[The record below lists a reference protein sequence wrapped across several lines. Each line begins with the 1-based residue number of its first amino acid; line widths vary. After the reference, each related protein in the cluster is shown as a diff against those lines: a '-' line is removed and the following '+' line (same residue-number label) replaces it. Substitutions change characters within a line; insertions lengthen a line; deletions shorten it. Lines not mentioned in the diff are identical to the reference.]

1 MTKIKNCLICY
12 QPLAENQK
20 LYHPKCSK
28 KLFGQ
33 SKAPDLPYAND
44 ELKKLA
50 QNVVR
55 SRITIPGVQA
65 KLSLHL
71 DKNLKKNS
79 RFTLVGLWGN
89 FILKPPLEAYPFMPE
104 IEHLTMHLAE
114 LFQIDAVPHGLI
126 PLKSGEIAYITRR
139 IDRLPDGEKLHM
151 EDMCQLTERLTEDKY
166 RGSMEQ
172 IGRIVQKL
180 SSNPIFYTIRLF
192 EIALFSFITGNADM
206 HLKNFSLIY
215 PLEGMVNLSATYDM
229 LATRLL
235 IPEKDDPEELALTL
249 NGKKRKFTHND
260 FHCFAAHLGL
270 NERQINNVFNR
281 FSKVIPEMGSV
292 IDRGFLPQKKTDEF
306 KQLIKERAE
315 RLELWEGKRGTGS

>member
-1 MTKIKNCLICY
+1 MTEIKNCLICY

-28 KLFGQ
+28 KLFWQ
-33 SKAPDLPYAND
+33 KKAPELPYAYD
-44 ELKKLA
+44 ELKELA
-50 QNVVR
+50 KKVVH

-114 LFQIDAVPHGLI
+114 LLKIDTVPHALI
-126 PLKSGEIAYITRR
+126 PLKSREIAYITRR
-139 IDRLPDGEKLHM
+139 IDRLPNGEKLHM
-151 EDMCQLTERLTEDKY
+151 EDMCKLTERLTEDKY
-166 RGSMEQ
+166 SGSMEQ
-172 IGRIVQKL
+172 IGRIIQKL
-180 SSNPIFYTIRLF
+180 SSNPLFYTIRLF

-215 PLEGMVNLSATYDM
+215 PLEGMVNLSAAYDM

-249 NGKKRKFTHND
+249 NGKKRKFTRND
-260 FHCFAAHLGL
+260 FHRFAAHLGL
-270 NERQINNVFNR
+270 NERQIKNVFNR
-281 FSKVIPEMGSV
+281 FTKAIPEMGSV
-292 IDRGFLPQKKTDEF
+292 IDRGFLPQQITDEF
-306 KQLIKERAE
+306 KQLIKERAA
-315 RLELWEGKRGTGS
+315 RLEL

>member
-1 MTKIKNCLICY
+1 MTEIKNCLICY

-33 SKAPDLPYAND
+33 SKAPELPYAYD
-44 ELKKLA
+44 ELKELA
-50 QNVVR
+50 QKVVH

-71 DKNLKKNS
+71 DKSLKKNS

-104 IEHLTMHLAE
+104 IEHLTMHLAG
-114 LFQIDAVPHGLI
+114 LFKIDTVPHGLI
-126 PLKSGEIAYITRR
+126 PLESGEIAYITRR

-172 IGRIVQKL
+172 IGKIIQKL
-180 SSNPIFYTIRLF
+180 SSNPIFDTIRLF

-215 PLEGMVNLSATYDM
+215 PLEGMVNLSAAYDM

-249 NGKKRKFTHND
+249 NGKKRKFTGND
-260 FHCFAAHLGL
+260 FHRFAAHLGL
-270 NERQINNVFNR
+270 NERQIKNVFNR
-281 FSKVIPEMGSV
+281 FTEAIPEMGSV
-292 IDRGFLPQKKTDEF
+292 IARGFLPQQKTEEF
-306 KQLIKERAE
+306 KQLIKERAA
-315 RLELWEGKRGTGS
+315 RLEL

>member
-1 MTKIKNCLICY
+1 MTEIKNCLFCY

-28 KLFGQ
+28 KLFGR
-33 SKAPDLPYAND
+33 SKAPELPYAYD
-44 ELKKLA
+44 ELKELA
-50 QNVVR
+50 KKVVH

-71 DKNLKKNS
+71 DKSFKKNS

-104 IEHLTMHLAE
+104 IEHLTMHLAG
-114 LFQIDAVPHGLI
+114 LLKIDTVPHGLI
-126 PLKSGEIAYITRR
+126 PLESNEIAYITRR
-139 IDRLPDGEKLHM
+139 IDRLQDGEKLHM

-172 IGRIVQKL
+172 IGRIIQKL

-215 PLEGMVNLSATYDM
+215 PLEGMVNLSAAYDM

-249 NGKKRKFTHND
+249 NGKKRKFTRND
-260 FHCFAAHLGL
+260 FHSFAAHLGL
-270 NERQINNVFNR
+270 NERQIKNVFNR
-281 FSKVIPEMGSV
+281 FTEAMPEMVSV
-292 IDRGFLPQKKTDEF
+292 IGRGFLPQQKTDEF
-306 KQLIKERAE
+306 KQLIKERAA
-315 RLELWEGKRGTGS
+315 RLEL